1 MDRGGFIS
9 YSSRMAPRKSS
20 VKPAPLIPA
29 SLKAEDGDVWQQVAQ
44 SARPLKKAANV
55 VPQPLAPLPK
65 VFRPEGVGAAA
76 YAKAEAKQ
84 KAPLPAHGRHV
95 EKPLPQMDK
104 RLRQRFE
111 RGELPV
117 EARIDLHGL
126 TLANA
131 ERALSKFLRD
141 GIAQQKRCLL
151 VITGKGS
158 VRSDNEIEIMQ
169 KGRGVLRA
177 WLPDYLRRGPWR
189 DQILGVAPAR
199 KEMGGAGAFYVL
211 LRRQREDAPVK
222 ARR

>member
-1 MDRGGFIS
+1 
-9 YSSRMAPRKSS
+9 MAPRKASA
-20 VKPAPLIPA
+20 KPAPLIPDA
-29 SLKAEDGDVWQQVAQ
+29 DAWQQVAQ

-55 VPQPLAPLPK
+55 MPQPLAPLPRVYK
-65 VFRPEGVGAAA
+65 PEGANADA
-76 YAKAEAKQ
+76 YARADARQ
-84 KAPLPAHGRHV
+84 KAPLPAHGRHG
-95 EKPLPQMDK
+95 EKPAPQMDK

-141 GIAQQKRCLL
+141 GVAQQKRCLL

-158 VRSDNEIEIMQ
+158 IRSENDIEVMQ

-189 DQILGVAPAR
+189 EQILGVAPAR
-199 KEMGGAGAFYVL
+199 QEMGGAGAFYVL
-211 LRRQREDAPVK
+211 LRRQREERVI
-222 ARR
+222 RTRG

>member
-1 MDRGGFIS
+1 
-9 YSSRMAPRKSS
+9 MAPRKSS
-20 VKPAPLIPA
+20 VKPTPLIP
-29 SLKAEDGDVWQQVAQ
+29 DQDVWQQVAQ
-44 SARPLKKAANV
+44 SARPLKKPANV

-65 VFRPEGVGAAA
+65 IYKPEGVGAAA

-84 KAPLPAHGRHV
+84 KAPLPAHGGRPA
-95 EKPLPQMDK
+95 EKPALQMDK

-117 EARIDLHGL
+117 EARIDLHGM

-158 VRSDNEIEIMQ
+158 IRSESEIEIMQ

-177 WLPDYLRRGPWR
+177 WLPDYLKRGPWR
-189 DQILGVAPAR
+189 DQILGLAPAR
-199 KEMGGAGAFYVL
+199 PDMGGAGAFYVL
-211 LRRQREDAPVK
+211 LRRQREEAAPAK

>member
-1 MDRGGFIS
+1 MDRGACIS
-9 YSSRMAPRKSS
+9 YSSRMAPRKAS
-20 VKPAPLIPA
+20 VKPTPLIPDQ
-29 SLKAEDGDVWQQVAQ
+29 EVWQQVTQ
-44 SARPLKKAANV
+44 SARPLKKPANV

-65 VFRPEGVGAAA
+65 VYKPEGAGAAA

-84 KAPLPAHGRHV
+84 KAPLPHGRHSD
-95 EKPLPQMDK
+95 KPAPQMDK

-158 VRSDNEIEIMQ
+158 VRAESAIEIMQ

-189 DQILGVAPAR
+189 DQILGLAPAR
-199 KEMGGAGAFYVL
+199 QEMGGAGAFYVL
-211 LRRQREDAPVK
+211 LRRQRD
-222 ARR
+222 

>member
-20 VKPAPLIPA
+20 VKPTPLIPDQ
-29 SLKAEDGDVWQQVAQ
+29 EVWQQVVQ
-44 SARPLKKAANV
+44 SARPLKKPANV

-65 VFRPEGVGAAA
+65 VYRPEGVGAAA

-84 KAPLPAHGRHV
+84 KAPLPAHGISGRHN
-95 EKPLPQMDK
+95 EKPALQMDK

-117 EARIDLHGL
+117 EARIDLHGM

-141 GIAQQKRCLL
+141 GVAQQKRCLL

-158 VRSDNEIEIMQ
+158 VRAKDDEIGTLQ

-177 WLPDYLRRGPWR
+177 WLPEYLKRGPWR
-189 DQILGVAPAR
+189 DQILGLAPAR
-199 KEMGGAGAFYVL
+199 PDMGGAGAFYVL
-211 LRRQREDAPVK
+211 LRRQRDEAPVK
-222 ARR
+222 THR

>member
-1 MDRGGFIS
+1 
-9 YSSRMAPRKSS
+9 MAPRKAS
-20 VKPAPLIPA
+20 VKPTPLIPDQ
-29 SLKAEDGDVWQQVAQ
+29 EVWQQVVQ

-65 VFRPEGVGAAA
+65 VYKPAGASAAA
-76 YAKAEAKQ
+76 YATAEAKQ
-84 KAPLPAHGRHV
+84 KAPLPAHGRHS
-95 EKPLPQMDK
+95 EKPAPQMDK

-158 VRSDNEIEIMQ
+158 VRSKDDEIGTLQ

-177 WLPDYLRRGPWR
+177 WLPDYLKRGPWR
-189 DQILGVAPAR
+189 DQILGLAPAR
-199 KEMGGAGAFYVL
+199 QEMGGAGAFYVL
-211 LRRQREDAPVK
+211 LRRQREDLPTK

>member
-1 MDRGGFIS
+1 
-9 YSSRMAPRKSS
+9 MAPRKAS
-20 VKPAPLIPA
+20 VKPTPLIPA
-29 SLKAEDGDVWQQVAQ
+29 NLKAEDGEVWQQVTQ

-65 VFRPEGVGAAA
+65 VYKPAGVSAAA
-76 YAKAEAKQ
+76 YATAEAKQ
-84 KAPLPAHGRHV
+84 KAPLPHGRHSD
-95 EKPLPQMDK
+95 KPAPQMDK

-158 VRSDNEIEIMQ
+158 ARSGENEFEVMQ

-211 LRRQREDAPVK
+211 LRRQREEAPVK
-222 ARR
+222 TKHRT

>member
-1 MDRGGFIS
+1 
-9 YSSRMAPRKSS
+9 MAPRKSS
-20 VKPAPLIPA
+20 VKPAALIPDQ
-29 SLKAEDGDVWQQVAQ
+29 EVWQQVVQ

-55 VPQPLAPLPK
+55 VPQPLAPMPK
-65 VFRPEGVGAAA
+65 VYRPEGAGAAA
-76 YAKAEAKQ
+76 YAKAEASQ
-84 KAPLPAHGRHV
+84 KAPLAHGRHS
-95 EKPLPQMDK
+95 EKPAPQMDK

-158 VRSDNEIEIMQ
+158 IRSDNEIEIMQ

-177 WLPDYLRRGPWR
+177 WLPEYLKRGPWR
-189 DQILGVAPAR
+189 DQILGLAPAR

-211 LRRQREDAPVK
+211 LRRQREEAPVK
-222 ARR
+222 SARR

>member
-1 MDRGGFIS
+1 
-9 YSSRMAPRKSS
+9 MAPRKAT
-20 VKPAPLIPA
+20 VKPTPLIPDQ
-29 SLKAEDGDVWQQVAQ
+29 EVWQQVVQ
-44 SARPLKKAANV
+44 SARPLKKPANV

-65 VFRPEGVGAAA
+65 VYKPEGVGAAA

-84 KAPLPAHGRHV
+84 KAPLPAHASSLGRPT
-95 EKPLPQMDK
+95 EKPALQMDK

-117 EARIDLHGL
+117 EARIDLHGM

-158 VRSDNEIEIMQ
+158 IRSDNEIEIMQ

-177 WLPDYLRRGPWR
+177 WLPDYLKRGPWR
-189 DQILGVAPAR
+189 DQILGLAPAR
-199 KEMGGAGAFYVL
+199 PDMGGTGAFYVL
-211 LRRQREDAPVK
+211 LRRQRDEAPVK
-222 ARR
+222 TRR

>member
-1 MDRGGFIS
+1 
-9 YSSRMAPRKSS
+9 MAPRKAS

-44 SARPLKKAANV
+44 SARPLKKAANI

-65 VFRPEGVGAAA
+65 VFRPKGPGAAA
-76 YAKAEAKQ
+76 YAKAESKQ
-84 KAPLPAHGRHV
+84 KAALPAHGRHA
-95 EKPLPQMDK
+95 EKPAPQMDK

-141 GIAQQKRCLL
+141 GVAQQKRCLL

-158 VRSDNEIEIMQ
+158 LRSENETEVMQ
-169 KGRGVLRA
+169 TGRGVLRA

-211 LRRQREDAPVK
+211 LRRQRE
-222 ARR
+222 

>member
-1 MDRGGFIS
+1 
-9 YSSRMAPRKSS
+9 MAPRKAS
-20 VKPAPLIPA
+20 VKPTPLIPDQ
-29 SLKAEDGDVWQQVAQ
+29 EVWQQVVQ
-44 SARPLKKAANV
+44 TARPLKKANV

-65 VFRPEGVGAAA
+65 VYKPEGATAAA

-84 KAPLPAHGRHV
+84 KAPLLHGRHA
-95 EKPLPQMDK
+95 EKPAPQMDK

-111 RGELPV
+111 RGELPI
-117 EARIDLHGL
+117 EGRIDLHGL

-158 VRSDNEIEIMQ
+158 ARSSEDAIGILQ

-177 WLPDYLRRGPWR
+177 WLPDYLKRGPWR
-189 DQILGVAPAR
+189 DQILGLAPAR
-199 KEMGGAGAFYVL
+199 PDMGGSGAFYVL

-222 ARR
+222 GRR

>member
-1 MDRGGFIS
+1 MDRGGCIS
-9 YSSRMAPRKSS
+9 YSSRMAPRKTS

-29 SLKAEDGDVWQQVAQ
+29 SLKAEDGEVWQQVAQ

-84 KAPLPAHGRHV
+84 KAPLAAHGRHAD
-95 EKPLPQMDK
+95 KPAPQMDK

-151 VITGKGS
+151 VITGKGQS
-158 VRSDNEIEIMQ
+158 KTADAPIMSHQ
-169 KGRGVLRA
+169 GRGVLRA

-211 LRRQREDAPVK
+211 LRRQREETPVK
-222 ARR
+222 TRR

>member
-1 MDRGGFIS
+1 
-9 YSSRMAPRKSS
+9 MAPRKAPA
-20 VKPAPLIPA
+20 KPAPLIPDQDA
-29 SLKAEDGDVWQQVAQ
+29 WQQVAQ
-44 SARPLKKAANV
+44 SARPLKKPANI

-65 VFRPEGVGAAA
+65 VFKPEGATAAA

-84 KAPLPAHGRHV
+84 KAPLAAHGRHP
-95 EKPLPQMDK
+95 EKPAPQMDK

-158 VRSDNEIEIMQ
+158 IRSENEIEIMQ

-177 WLPDYLRRGPWR
+177 W
-189 DQILGVAPAR
+189 
-199 KEMGGAGAFYVL
+199 
-211 LRRQREDAPVK
+211 
-222 ARR
+222 

>member
-1 MDRGGFIS
+1 MDRGACIS
-9 YSSRMAPRKSS
+9 YSSRMAPRKAS
-20 VKPAPLIPA
+20 VKPTALIPDQ
-29 SLKAEDGDVWQQVAQ
+29 EVWQQVVQ

-65 VFRPEGVGAAA
+65 VYKPAGASAAA
-76 YAKAEAKQ
+76 YATAEAKQ
-84 KAPLPAHGRHV
+84 KAPLPHGRHSD
-95 EKPLPQMDK
+95 KPAPQMDK

-158 VRSDNEIEIMQ
+158 IRGDAEIEIMQ

-177 WLPDYLRRGPWR
+177 WLPDYLKRGPWR
-189 DQILGVAPAR
+189 DQILGLAPAR

-211 LRRQREDAPVK
+211 LRRQREDLPTK

>member
-1 MDRGGFIS
+1 MDRAACIS
-9 YSSRMAPRKSS
+9 YSSRMAPRKAS
-20 VKPAPLIPA
+20 VKPAPLIP
-29 SLKAEDGDVWQQVAQ
+29 DGDAWQQVTQ
-44 SARPLKKAANV
+44 TARPLKKANV

-84 KAPLPAHGRHV
+84 KAPLAAHGRHV

-158 VRSDNEIEIMQ
+158 ARSGENEFEVMQ

-211 LRRQREDAPVK
+211 LRRQREEVPAK
-222 ARR
+222 TRR

>member
-1 MDRGGFIS
+1 
-9 YSSRMAPRKSS
+9 MAPRKAS
-20 VKPAPLIPA
+20 VKPAPLTPT
-29 SLKAEDGDVWQQVAQ
+29 SMKAAEGDAWQQVTQ

-65 VFRPEGVGAAA
+65 VYKPAGASAAA
-76 YAKAEAKQ
+76 YATVEAKQ
-84 KAPLPAHGRHV
+84 KAPLPHGRHND
-95 EKPLPQMDK
+95 KPAPQMDK

-158 VRSDNEIEIMQ
+158 VRAKDDEIGTLQ

-177 WLPDYLRRGPWR
+177 WLPDYLKRGPWR
-189 DQILGVAPAR
+189 DQILGLAPAR
-199 KEMGGAGAFYVL
+199 QEMGGAGAFYVL
-211 LRRQREDAPVK
+211 LRRQREDQPTK

>member
-1 MDRGGFIS
+1 
-9 YSSRMAPRKSS
+9 MAPRKAAA
-20 VKPAPLIPA
+20 KPAPLIPA
-29 SLKAEDGDVWQQVAQ
+29 SLKAEDGDAWQQVAQ
-44 SARPLKKAANV
+44 TARPLKKAANV

-65 VFRPEGVGAAA
+65 VYKPAGAPVSA
-76 YAKAEAKQ
+76 YAAAEAKQ
-84 KAPLPAHGRHV
+84 KAPLPAHGPHGRHS
-95 EKPLPQMDK
+95 EKPAPQMDK

-158 VRSDNEIEIMQ
+158 LRSENETEIMQ
-169 KGRGVLRA
+169 RGRGVLRA
-177 WLPDYLRRGPWR
+177 WLPDYLKRGPWR

-211 LRRQREDAPVK
+211 LRRQREETPVITPK
-222 ARR
+222 R

>member
-1 MDRGGFIS
+1 M
-9 YSSRMAPRKSS
+9 
-20 VKPAPLIPA
+20 
-29 SLKAEDGDVWQQVAQ
+29 KAADGDAWQQVAQ
-44 SARPLKKAANV
+44 TARPLKKANV

-65 VFRPEGVGAAA
+65 VYKPEGVGTAA

-84 KAPLPAHGRHV
+84 KAPLPSHGALGRHN
-95 EKPLPQMDK
+95 EKPALQMDK

-158 VRSDNEIEIMQ
+158 IRSESEIEIMQ

-222 ARR
+222 AKR